1 LHPKKLRNIVPGK
14 VQSIKVVDN
23 DLSTAL
29 KVWKKMLKENN
40 TIEDCYEN
48 KFYNKPSR
56 QKRLAKNTAIY
67 LQSKEAK

>member
-1 LHPKKLRNIVPGK
+1 
-14 VQSIKVVDN
+14 
-23 DLSTAL
+23 
-29 KVWKKMLKENN
+29 MLKENN

-67 LQSKEAK
+67 LQSKEVK